1 MSDLAKYEKAR
12 ELKKHIG
19 RIRAD
24 YMKGMKNPDMEAQQ
38 KASSSAR
45 RRAPRPAPPAV
56 RDTSTT
62 RPSAARPWRST

>member
-38 KASSSAR
+38 KASSVR
-45 RRAPRPAPPAV
+45 PTPGAPSPPAV

>member
-24 YMKGMKNPDMEAQQ
+24 YMKGMKNPDMESQQ
-38 KASSSAR
+38 LVSSV
-45 RRAPRPAPPAV
+45 RAPSPPAV